1 MQEAL
6 KSAGTLYETGSI
18 KSDAAQQ
25 QQQQNQAGSYK
36 TDPITGV

>member
-1 MQEAL
+1 MRQEAS
-6 KSAGTLYETGSI
+6 KVMSG
-18 KSDAAQQ
+18 DAEQ